1 VNVGRN
7 PTGILDA
14 TPTVPSVILYAI
26 TLASTLINVITRT
39 HTIIYTK
46 SVLGLLT
53 LLKKCLYYYYKQSKG
68 RTTMMTFEQT
78 GTVFT
83 ATNSIKP
90 VIINKNHANQYMLFT
105 PEGRL
110 LDNFTSAGP
119 FVDFETAK
127 RNAECNVGMAMNWS
141 DF

>member
-1 VNVGRN
+1 MKKIQKSLFLLFIPVDFTVTKHYIYSIEKRN
-7 PTGILDA
+7 
-14 TPTVPSVILYAI
+14 
-26 TLASTLINVITRT
+26 
-39 HTIIYTK
+39 
-46 SVLGLLT
+46 
-53 LLKKCLYYYYKQSKG
+53 
-68 RTTMMTFEQT
+68 TTMMTFEQT
-78 GTVFT
+78 GKVFT

-90 VIINKNHANQYMLFT
+90 VIINKNHAGQYMMFT

-119 FVDFETAK
+119 FVDFESAK